1 MLQTDY
7 SQNNQIYV
15 EQPETSENLDNHS
28 QANFNIQIELD
39 NLEELILAGANVPLT
54 ELTILDAGLLLE
66 QLNQIKASLPVEF
79 TTASEI
85 VNRRQEIIAEAEG
98 YAYLIVQSAEKKALE
113 MVQESAI
120 VRQAELDGA
129 KIRLKTEQ
137 ECEHLKQTTK
147 NEIEQWRQEAIA
159 ECKIIQNEADCYAD
173 SVLGDLEQKLQQML
187 TIVQNGRQQLQ
198 QEQ

>member
-1 MLQTDY
+1 MLQADY
-7 SQNNQIYV
+7 SQNNQIHV
-15 EQPETSENLDNHS
+15 QQPKSSENLDNHS

-39 NLEELILAGANVPLT
+39 NLEELILGGANVPLT

-79 TTASEI
+79 TTAIEI
-85 VNRRQEIIAEAEG
+85 VNRSQEIIAEAEG
-98 YAYLIVQSAEKKALE
+98 YAYLIVQSAEEKAIE

-147 NEIEQWRQEAIA
+147 NEIEQWRQEAIS
-159 ECKIIQNEADCYAD
+159 ECQMIQKEADRYAE
-173 SVLGDLEQKLQQML
+173 SVLGDLEQKLQEML
-187 TIVQNGRQQLQ
+187 TVVQNGRQQLQ
-198 QEQ
+198 PE

>member
-159 ECKIIQNEADCYAD
+159 ECKSIQNEADCYAD